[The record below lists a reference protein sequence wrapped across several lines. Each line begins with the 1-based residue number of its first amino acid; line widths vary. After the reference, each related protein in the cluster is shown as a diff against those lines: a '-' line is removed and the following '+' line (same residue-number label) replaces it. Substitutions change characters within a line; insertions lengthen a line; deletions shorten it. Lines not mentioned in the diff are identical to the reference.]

1 MARHYEGS
9 TQAGN
14 DQPTIGEDAAPDE
27 LSIGEAGC
35 EEQLGDSMDTAR
47 VSSSVDGCGKDRNY
61 ANALGYGELGRDFGH
76 SVVHGHGKPA
86 PATCAPLTGS
96 WAETLVILLFMAT
109 GNRPQRRALFLWLAG
124 KRVKVNVSAFQL
136 QL

>member
-76 SVVHGHGKPA
+76 SVVHGHGKPG
-86 PATCAPLTGS
+86 PATCAL
-96 WAETLVILLFMAT
+96 LVV
-109 GNRPQRRALFLWLAG
+109 GREEGQSNG
-124 KRVKVNVSAFQL
+124 VSVPTTIIAWEQ
-136 QL
+136 QG